1 MGLVGCYKVIKVE
14 ERKEGKIC
22 KSIWVYNLC
31 RSYKKKIYMYDCKYK
46 FTEQVTIQ
54 RENKNISNKVEQKV
68 LKDLK
73 QYNLSL
79 KYIAEENNISDNT
92 VRNIL
97 KEHMKDYSKNII
109 NLPRVILFDEFKA
122 DTTEG
127 KYAFKLN
134 APIHKKVLDILPN
147 RKKRVSRTVFYI
159 YRKIDTQ

>member
-109 NLPRVILFDEFKA
+109 NLPRVISFDEFKA